1 MRYLDIIHVITENRQ
16 QYVQM
21 LQPLVTLGAMAPDQA
36 PQLADAARKKL
47 KRNDRI
53 VWWLRN
59 YRLHELTN
67 KFYDLDDQVR
77 RDRSLDRET
86 LIQKR
91 NELANQFKKITGV
104 QLGSVNYHE
113 SDYFKKN
120 FNLDS
125 RLLNHYVGMFDM
137 SPDIE
142 RLQWSTED
150 SAIVMATKL
159 QTAENTWKEKQ
170 AQVVTPQEKDTILI
184 DYGKTAWMLLP
195 RSYCD
200 AEGKAMGHCGNA
212 GNPQDGDRILS
223 YRTKEEGIKWRPHLT
238 FVLHQDGF
246 LGEMKG
252 RNNQKPDAK
261 YHKVI
266 VDLLKHEIVKGIRG
280 GGYKPENNF
289 QIDDLPENMQD
300 QLIEEKPTLANLNT
314 LYRRFG
320 MTDDIK
326 QQIEEVIA
334 DYTTVKPRWLD
345 EQQKMV
351 LGPFSKFSEMSEV
364 IWGTGGKSNVKIFT
378 KIVDSLPIRTTDDE
392 QDTEE
397 EASDQTRKQIRQLF
411 DYESDAGYYQRNNW
425 SKVYQELN
433 NEGQYD
439 RLLKK
444 LGFNTYK
451 YYRLEEL
458 NKKSPQ
464 FKQAYE
470 NAIANAFAD
479 HVYAI
484 IRGMLASWLESNRD
498 RVYRIRNHYSVALD
512 YSRAVEKTQLAKSS
526 EYPPPSLWFL
536 VGPHPGHKYPEFMHD
551 LKAEDI
557 VEKLFVG
564 LA

>member
-1 MRYLDIIHVITENRQ
+1 MRYLDIIHVINENRQ

-21 LQPLVTLGAMAPDQA
+21 LQPLVTSGAIAADQA
-36 PQLADAARKKL
+36 QQLADSARKKL

-59 YRLHELTN
+59 YRMYKLTD
-67 KFYDLDDQVR
+67 KFYQLDDQNR
-77 RDRSLDRET
+77 ADRSLDREAIT
-86 LIQKR
+86 QKR
-91 NELANQFKKITGV
+91 NELADKFKKITGT
-104 QLGSVNYHE
+104 SFWSIRIND
-113 SDYFKKN
+113 SDYFNKN

-137 SPDIE
+137 APDIE
-142 RLQWSTED
+142 QVQWNPED
-150 SAIVMATKL
+150 TTVDLVTKL
-159 QTAENTWKEKQ
+159 RAAENTWKEKQ
-170 AQVVTPQEKDTILI
+170 AQVVTPQEKDTVLI

-195 RSYCD
+195 RTYCD

-212 GNPQDGDRILS
+212 GNPLEGDQILS
-223 YRTKEEGIKWRPHLT
+223 YRTKEEGNKWRPHLT
-238 FVLHQDGF
+238 FVLHRDGF

-266 VDLLKHEIVKGIRG
+266 VDLLKNEIVKGIRG
-280 GGYKPENNF
+280 GGYKPEKNF
-289 QIDDLPENMQD
+289 QIDDLPENLQD
-300 QLIEEKPTLANLNT
+300 QLTDEKPTLANLNT
-314 LYRRFG
+314 MYRRQG

-345 EQQKMV
+345 EQQKV
-351 LGPFSKFSEMSEV
+351 VFGPFNKFSEMSKV
-364 IWGTGGKSNVKIFT
+364 IWGPEGRSNVQIFT
-378 KIVDSLPIRTTDDE
+378 KIVDILPIRTADDE

-397 EASDQTRKQIRQLF
+397 ELSDQTRKQIRQLF
-411 DYESDAGYYQRNNW
+411 DYESDAGYYQRKNW
-425 SKVYQELN
+425 SKVYEELN
-433 NEGQYD
+433 SKHLYD

-444 LGFNTYK
+444 LGFGTSS
-451 YYRLEEL
+451 YYSLEDL

-470 NAIANAFAD
+470 TAVADAFAD
-479 HVYAI
+479 HVYVT
-484 IRGMLASWLESNRD
+484 IRGMLASWLENNRD

-512 YSRAVEKTQLAKSS
+512 YSRAVDKTQLVKNS

-536 VGPHPGHKYPEFMHD
+536 VGPHPGREYPKSMLD

-557 VEKLFVG
+557 VEKLMKV

>member
-1 MRYLDIIHVITENRQ
+1 MRYIDIIQVINENRQ
-16 QYVQM
+16 QYTQM
-21 LQPLVTLGAMAPDQA
+21 LQPLVTLGAIAADQA
-36 PQLADAARKKL
+36 QQLADSARKKL

-59 YRLHELTN
+59 YRLYKLNE
-67 KFYDLDDQVR
+67 KFHQLDDQIR
-77 RDRSLDRET
+77 ADRTLDRET

-142 RLQWSTED
+142 RLQWGTED
-150 SAIVMATKL
+150 NAIGMATKL
-159 QTAENTWKEKQ
+159 QAAENAWKEKQ

-212 GNPQDGDRILS
+212 GNPLEGDRILS

-261 YHKVI
+261 YYSVI
-266 VDLLKHEIVKGIRG
+266 VDLLRHKIVKGIRG

-289 QIDDLPENMQD
+289 QIADLPENVQD
-300 QLIEEKPTLANLNT
+300 QLIDAKPTLTDLNT
-314 LYRRFG
+314 LFRRQG

-334 DYTTVKPRWLD
+334 NYTTVKPRWLD

-351 LGPFSKFSEMSEV
+351 LGPFNKFSEMSEV

-378 KIVDSLPIRTTDDE
+378 KIVDSLPIRTANDE
-392 QDTEE
+392 PDTEE
-397 EASDQTRKQIRQLF
+397 ELSDRTRKQIRQLF
-411 DYESDAGYYQRNNW
+411 DYESDAGWYLGNNW
-425 SKVYQELN
+425 TKVYQELN
-433 NEGQYD
+433 YENQYD
-439 RLLKK
+439 QFAEK
-444 LGFNTYK
+444 LGLDLNK
-451 YYRLEEL
+451 YYSWEEL
-458 NKKSPQ
+458 NKKSPL

-470 NAIANAFAD
+470 TAVADVFSD
-479 HVYAI
+479 HVYVT
-484 IRGMLASWLESNRD
+484 IRSMLAQWLNDNRD
-498 RVYRIRNHYSVALD
+498 RVYRIRNRYSVALD
-512 YSRAVEKTQLAKSS
+512 YSRAVEKTQLAKNT
-526 EYPPPSLWFL
+526 EYPSPSLWFL
-536 VGPHPGHKYPEFMHD
+536 VGPHPGHKYPES
-551 LKAEDI
+551 LNNLNAADI
-557 VEKLFVG
+557 AEKLMKA
-564 LA
+564 LQ